1 MQKTIL
7 HIILLTFLLIGCEC
21 IPSIDTPKDIKPENG
36 AKISFYHLAQ
46 DYNNIT
52 VENKDITLIDKLGFS
67 EFSGRYKDAF
77 PGYTN
82 IKVKD
87 ISSGE
92 SIYNGIYSLE
102 QGMHYSLYFYMDDRV
117 QMQQVKDSVYKDA
130 AFVRVVN
137 MYCKSQFFDVSIA
150 NIAEHLQ
157 LKCGDLTE
165 LYEISKDE
173 NITILDENNNQ
184 IFKDNVKPV
193 PNTIT
198 NLIIRFGE
206 SDSYSI
212 VSYHIPF

>member
-7 HIILLTFLLIGCEC
+7 HIILLTFLLTGCEC

-52 VENKDITLIDKLGFS
+52 VENKDITLIDKLGFAQS
-67 EFSGRYKDAF
+67 SGIYKESF
-77 PGYTN
+77 TGYTN
-82 IKVKD
+82 IKVKET
-87 ISSGE
+87 SSGE

-102 QGMHYSLYFYMDDRV
+102 KGMYYSLYFYKDTRV
-117 QMQQVKDSVYKDA
+117 HVQQVKDSVYKDA

-137 MYCKSQFFDVSIA
+137 MYCKNQFFDVSIG

-173 NITILDENNNQ
+173 IITIIDENSNQ
-184 IFKDNVKPV
+184 IFKDNLKIK

-198 NLIIRFGE
+198 NIIISFEE
-206 SDSYSI
+206 SDNYSI
-212 VSYHIPF
+212 VFYHIPF